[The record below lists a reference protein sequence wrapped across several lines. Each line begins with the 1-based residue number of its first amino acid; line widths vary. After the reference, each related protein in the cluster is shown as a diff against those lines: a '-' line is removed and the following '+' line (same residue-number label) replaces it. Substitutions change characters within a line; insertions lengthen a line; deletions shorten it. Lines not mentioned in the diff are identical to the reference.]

1 MSTLTRVSS
10 PFTGQVKKRITRDG
24 LSLAFA
30 VGLYAIAF
38 GAASVSSGLSVLQTC
53 LLSLLLFSGAS
64 QFAIIGV
71 GKIASIGTA
80 ISATIGA
87 LLLGSRN
94 ALYGLR
100 MAPILKA
107 RGIRRVAA
115 AQLTIDESTGVAIAQ
130 EEGGLPGMRHG
141 FWVTG
146 LGVYFF
152 WNLFTFIGAIGA
164 DAVGDPSK
172 WGLDAAVPAAF
183 LGLVWGRIKDK
194 QTRIVAISSGILALL
209 LIPILPAGAPVISC
223 ALIALLAG
231 WKR

>member
-130 EEGGLPGMRHG
+130 EE
-141 FWVTG
+141 
-146 LGVYFF
+146 
-152 WNLFTFIGAIGA
+152 
-164 DAVGDPSK
+164 
-172 WGLDAAVPAAF
+172 
-183 LGLVWGRIKDK
+183 
-194 QTRIVAISSGILALL
+194 
-209 LIPILPAGAPVISC
+209 
-223 ALIALLAG
+223 
-231 WKR
+231 